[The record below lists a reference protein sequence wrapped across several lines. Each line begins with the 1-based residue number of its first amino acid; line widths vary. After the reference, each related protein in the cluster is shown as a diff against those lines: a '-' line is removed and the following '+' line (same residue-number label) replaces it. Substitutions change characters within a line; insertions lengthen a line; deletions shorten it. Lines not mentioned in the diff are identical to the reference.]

1 MGKVPQIMKY
11 RLRQLFVL
19 PALFVLAN
27 LSACAWLAGGS
38 VVESALVVHT
48 AGSKKHTAAA
58 QIPVPAPEVFAAV
71 IQLVEDKPDLIV
83 ESRNDKAFLIE
94 VTAGSQSLTGQ
105 VTSLG
110 ADRSLLYVWADAG
123 ESGVTG
129 EVLATSVVGSV
140 CDELGVKYELVH
152 Y

>member
-1 MGKVPQIMKY
+1 MKY

-19 PALFVLAN
+19 LALFVFAS

-58 QIPVPAPEVFAAV
+58 QIPVAARDVFAAV
-71 IQLVEDKPDLIV
+71 VHMVEDKPDLII

-94 VTAGSQSLTGQ
+94 VTKGSQSLTGQ

-110 ADRSLLYVWADAG
+110 AGKSLLYVWADAG
-123 ESGVTG
+123 ESGLTG
-129 EVLATSVVGSV
+129 EALATSVVQLV
-140 CDELGVKYELVH
+140 CDELGVEHELVH

>member
-1 MGKVPQIMKY
+1 MKN
-11 RLRQLFVL
+11 RSPQLFVL
-19 PALFVLAN
+19 SVL
-27 LSACAWLAGGS
+27 LTITSLGGCAWLPGGS

-48 AGSKKHTAAA
+48 AGSRKHTAAA
-58 QIPVPAPEVFAAV
+58 QIPVAAPEVFAAV
-71 IQLVEDKPDLIV
+71 IRLVEEKPDLLIDN
-83 ESRNDKAFLIE
+83 RNDKAFLIE

-123 ESGVTG
+123 ESGLTG
-129 EVLATSVVGSV
+129 EDLATSVVELV
-140 CDELGVKYELVH
+140 CDELGVEHELVH

>member
-1 MGKVPQIMKY
+1 MKY

-19 PALFVLAN
+19 LALFVFAS

-58 QIPVPAPEVFAAV
+58 QIPVAAPDVFAAV
-71 IQLVEDKPDLIV
+71 VHMVEDKPDLII

-94 VTAGSQSLTGQ
+94 VTKGSQSLTGQ

-110 ADRSLLYVWADAG
+110 AGKSLLYVWADAG
-123 ESGVTG
+123 ESGLTG
-129 EVLATSVVGSV
+129 EALATSVVQLV
-140 CDELGVKYELVH
+140 CDELGVAHELVH

>member
-1 MGKVPQIMKY
+1 MKK
-11 RLRQLFVL
+11 RLRQLFL
-19 PALFVLAN
+19 LSALLFVAN

-58 QIPVPAPEVFAAV
+58 QIPVPAAEVFAAV
-71 IQLVEDKPDLIV
+71 IRLVEEKPDLLI
-83 ESRNDKAFLIE
+83 ENRNDKAFLIE
-94 VTAGSQSLTGQ
+94 VTAGSQSMTGQ

-110 ADRSLLYVWADAG
+110 TDRSLLYVWADAG
-123 ESGVTG
+123 ESGRTG
-129 EVLATSVVGSV
+129 EALATSVVELV
-140 CDELGVKYELVH
+140 CDELGVEHELVH

>member
-1 MGKVPQIMKY
+1 MKY
-11 RLRQLFVL
+11 GLRQLFVL
-19 PALFVLAN
+19 LALLVFAS

-71 IQLVEDKPDLIV
+71 VKLVEDSPGHLV

-94 VTAGSQSLTGQ
+94 VAKGNQSLTAQ

-110 ADRSLLYVWADAG
+110 VGKSLLYVWADAG
-123 ESGVTG
+123 ASGRTG
-129 EVLATSVVGSV
+129 EELATSVVQIV
-140 CDELGVKYELVH
+140 CDELGVAHELVH

>member
-1 MGKVPQIMKY
+1 MKY
-11 RLRQLFVL
+11 GLRQLFVL
-19 PALFVLAN
+19 TALFIFVS

-58 QIPVPAPEVFAAV
+58 QIPVAAPEVFAAL
-71 IQLVEDKPDLIV
+71 IQLVEDSPDHLV

-94 VTAGSQSLTGQ
+94 VTKGSQSLTGQ

-110 ADRSLLYVWADAG
+110 ANKSLLYVWADAG
-123 ESGVTG
+123 ESGRTG
-129 EVLATSVVGSV
+129 EELATSVVQLV
-140 CDELGVKYELVH
+140 CDELGVEHELVH

>member
-1 MGKVPQIMKY
+1 MKY

-19 PALFVLAN
+19 TALFVFVS

-58 QIPVPAPEVFAAV
+58 QIPVAAPDVFAAV
-71 IQLVEDKPDLIV
+71 IRLVEEHRDLII

-94 VTAGSQSLTGQ
+94 VTKGGQSITGQ

-110 ADRSLLYVWADAG
+110 TDNSLLYVWADAG
-123 ESGVTG
+123 ESGQTG
-129 EVLATSVVGSV
+129 EGLATSVVQRV
-140 CDELGVKYELVH
+140 CDVLGVKHELVH

>member
-1 MGKVPQIMKY
+1 MKH

-19 PALFVLAN
+19 PTLFVFAS
-27 LSACAWLAGGS
+27 LSACAWLAGGN

-58 QIPVPAPEVFAAV
+58 QIPAPAPEVFAAV
-71 IQLVEDKPDLIV
+71 IRLVEEKPDLLI

-94 VTAGSQSLTGQ
+94 VLADSQSLTGQ

-110 ADRSLLYVWADAG
+110 ANRSLLYVWADAG
-123 ESGVTG
+123 ESGMTG
-129 EVLATSVVGSV
+129 EELATSVVQLV
-140 CDELGVKYELVH
+140 CDELGVEHELVH